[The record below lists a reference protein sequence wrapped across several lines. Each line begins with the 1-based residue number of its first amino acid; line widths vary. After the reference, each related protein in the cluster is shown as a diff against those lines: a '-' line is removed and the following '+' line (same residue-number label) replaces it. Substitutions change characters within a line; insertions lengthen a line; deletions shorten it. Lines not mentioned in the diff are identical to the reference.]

1 MDNVIAKMEHM
12 EEGVMSVNLENG
24 IFPPVKYVNAMVMQL
39 PVMQKL
45 EHVSIVA
52 NSRLETIVKSVWMVI
67 MESQLWKTIFNAEL
81 VLALVPYC
89 LDILLLIDVFWIP
102 TPMNPFVNAKTCTLA
117 TDVMNAT
124 TISLAIQKW

>member
-24 IFPPVKYVNAMVMQL
+24 IFPPVMFVNVMVMQP

-67 MESQLWKTIFNAEL
+67 MESQLWKIIFNAEL
-81 VLALVPYC
+81 VLALVPYF

-102 TPMNPFVNAKTCTLA
+102 TT
-117 TDVMNAT
+117 
-124 TISLAIQKW
+124 